1 MHGEIYF
8 WLGVLGGSGKAV
20 AENNEEEWS
29 WIDEKMGV
37 TAAHVWEMDETE

>member
-8 WLGVLGGSGKAV
+8 WLGVLCGSGKKAV
-20 AENNEEEWS
+20 GNNEEGWS

-37 TAAHVWEMDETE
+37 TAADVWGMDETE